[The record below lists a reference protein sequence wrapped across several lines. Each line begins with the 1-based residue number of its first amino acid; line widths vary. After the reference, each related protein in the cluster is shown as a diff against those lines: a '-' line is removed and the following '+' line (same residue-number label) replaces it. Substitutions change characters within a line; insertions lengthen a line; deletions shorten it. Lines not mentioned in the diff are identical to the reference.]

1 MRRRRTEL
9 EDAVVV
15 EERPVLLLV
24 AVVPAHEPVDLCVL
38 VARPV
43 HTPPDDLG
51 RGERNNGRADHV
63 GHPGRVP
70 EEVGPREVGN
80 RRPLGVDVE
89 LGKAGEVPL
98 AGQRGRVVS
107 FPRRT
112 ACTRVASQSRVQF
125 TSPVESSIRSTD
137 RFGVPGAGGSGSRRS
152 SPSTVPS
159 GTKSCSSRSSKVE
172 GGLNESLSFLRA
184 RGPGKEVNRMALRL
198 DE

>member
-43 HTPPDDLG
+43 HAPPDDLG
-51 RGERNNGRADHV
+51 RGERSHGRADHV

-70 EEVGPREVGN
+70 EEVGPREVGD
-80 RRPLGVDVE
+80 RRPLGIDVE

-98 AGQRGRVVS
+98 AGQRGRAVS
-107 FPRRT
+107 FPRRA
-112 ACTRVASQSRVQF
+112 ACTRGASQSRVDL
-125 TSPVESSIRSTD
+125 PVRS
-137 RFGVPGAGGSGSRRS
+137 RARSGRPIASACPAPEARAAGARAHRPSQAGQRAARVGPRRS
-152 SPSTVPS
+152 
-159 GTKSCSSRSSKVE
+159 
-172 GGLNESLSFLRA
+172 RA
-184 RGPGKEVNRMALRL
+184 G
-198 DE
+198 